1 VRAPTRP
8 AWFSHSVAILVP
20 MEPESASS
28 TDTAL
33 PGQREEPSDSQSA
46 ASDVLIPTPR
56 QVESELPERQPA
68 ADQIP
73 GAFQAPA
80 PLSARERAVL
90 GFEKQQWQSTGAKE
104 QAIRERFEVSASR
117 YYQTLNALLDRP
129 EALAAEPVLVN
140 RLRRK
145 RDARRQASSSH
156 RGESHGGDAV

>member
-1 VRAPTRP
+1 MRGQVQGPIQG
-8 AWFSHSVAILVP
+8 AIH
-20 MEPESASS
+20 
-28 TDTAL
+28 
-33 PGQREEPSDSQSA
+33 A
-46 ASDVLIPTPR
+46 AV
-56 QVESELPERQPA
+56 
-68 ADQIP
+68 
-73 GAFQAPA
+73 QAPA

-90 GFEKQQWQSTGAKE
+90 AFEKQQWQSTGAKE

-156 RGESHGGDAV
+156 RGESHGGESLGGDSD